1 MKYKSLDSVPCF
13 CAWPQ
18 YGRIRG
24 GSLMELRQL
33 VAFVAAAETLHFG
46 RAADRVGLAAPALSR
61 QIKTL
66 EQELGVALLTR
77 TTRQVAL
84 TRAGFALL
92 EEAKAILAR
101 VDMATIAVRN
111 AHRPE
116 SRTLRVG
123 AIDSAS
129 ASFLSEVVAR
139 FRRDHPQIDIQFIEA
154 MTEPLLNM
162 LESGRLDLC
171 LIRPPRRST
180 DCAFEVLRT
189 EMPLVIL
196 PTQHPLATRP
206 VVTLADLVAEPIII
220 PARRS
225 RPYAY
230 DLVMAYFESVGAVP
244 KISFEATE
252 KPAMMA
258 AVQAGLGVALA
269 PDWVARLSFPGVV
282 MRKITGAA
290 LDPPHAGT
298 LVGVAWRPQ
307 QRSAPRDA
315 FLTLLRA
322 RVPMLD
328 AGFAGGTG
336 DEGLERDQSHT

>member
-1 MKYKSLDSVPCF
+1 
-13 CAWPQ
+13 
-18 YGRIRG
+18 
-24 GSLMELRQL
+24 MELRQL
-33 VAFVAAAETLHFG
+33 VAFVAVAETLHFG
-46 RAADRVGLAAPALSR
+46 RAADSVGLAAPALSR

-92 EEAKAILAR
+92 EEAKAILAS
-101 VDMATIAVRN
+101 VDMARTAVRN
-111 AHRPE
+111 AHSPE

-129 ASFLSEVVAR
+129 ASFLSEVVAQ
-139 FRRDHPQIDIQFIEA
+139 FRRDDPQIDIQFIEA

-162 LESGRLDLC
+162 LESGRLDVC
-171 LIRPPRRST
+171 LIRPPRRTT
-180 DCAFEVLRT
+180 DCTFEVLRA

-196 PTQHPLATRP
+196 PTQHPLATKP
-206 VVTLADLVAEPIII
+206 FVTLADLVTEPIII

-244 KISFEATE
+244 KISIEATE

-298 LVGVAWRPQ
+298 LVGVAWRPH

-315 FLTLLRA
+315 FLALLRA
-322 RVPMLD
+322 RVPMLG
-328 AGFAGGTG
+328 AGVAMGTG
-336 DEGLERDQSHT
+336 DGHRAQDQSDA

>member
-1 MKYKSLDSVPCF
+1 MPEDN
-13 CAWPQ
+13 
-18 YGRIRG
+18 
-24 GSLMELRQL
+24 LMELRQL
-33 VAFVAAAETLHFG
+33 TAFVAVAETLHFG
-46 RAADRVGLAAPALSR
+46 RAADSVGLAAPALSR

-66 EQELGVALLTR
+66 EDELGVALLTR

-101 VDMATIAVRN
+101 VEMARIAVRT
-111 AHRPE
+111 AQSPE

-129 ASFLSEVVAR
+129 ASFLSQVVAQ
-139 FRRDHPQIDIQFIEA
+139 FRRDHPRIDIRFIEA
-154 MTEPLLNM
+154 MTEPLLTM

-171 LIRPPRRST
+171 LIRPPRRTT
-180 DCAFEVLRT
+180 DCAFDVLRVET
-189 EMPLVIL
+189 PLVIL
-196 PTQHPLATRP
+196 PTGHPLALKP
-206 VVTLADLVAEPIII
+206 VVTLADLVTEPIII

-244 KISFEATE
+244 KISIEATE

-258 AVQAGLGVALA
+258 AVKAGLGVALV
-269 PDWVARLSFPGVV
+269 PDWVARLSFPGVM

-315 FLTLLRA
+315 FLALLRA
-322 RVPMLD
+322 RVPLID
-328 AGFAGGTG
+328 KVFQGG
-336 DEGLERDQSHT
+336 

>member
-1 MKYKSLDSVPCF
+1 
-13 CAWPQ
+13 
-18 YGRIRG
+18 
-24 GSLMELRQL
+24 MELRQL
-33 VAFVAAAETLHFG
+33 LAFVAAAETLHFG
-46 RAADRVGLAAPALSR
+46 RAADSVGLAAPALSR

-84 TRAGFALL
+84 TRAGFVLL

-101 VDMATIAVRN
+101 VDIATTAVRN
-111 AHRPE
+111 AHSPE
-116 SRTLRVG
+116 SRSLRIG

-129 ASFLSEVVAR
+129 ASFLSEIVAG
-139 FRRDHPQIDIQFIEA
+139 FRRDHPQIDIHLIEA

-162 LESGRLDLC
+162 LETGRLDLC
-171 LIRPPRRST
+171 LIRPPRRAT
-180 DCAFEVLRT
+180 DCAFKVLRT
-189 EMPLVIL
+189 EMLLVIL
-196 PTQHPLATRP
+196 PDAHPLAAKP
-206 VVTLADLVAEPIII
+206 AVMLADLVTQPIII

-230 DLVMAYFESVGAVP
+230 DLVMACFESVGAVP
-244 KISFEATE
+244 KISIEATE

-269 PDWVARLSFPGVV
+269 PDWVGRLSFPGVT
-282 MRKITGAA
+282 MRRITDAV

-298 LVGVAWRPQ
+298 QVGVAWRPQ

-315 FLTLLRA
+315 FTALLRA
-322 RVPMLD
+322 RVPQLD
-328 AGFAGGTG
+328 QAFQHSDALCGPEPHDAVSRPAAYAGGTFSG
-336 DEGLERDQSHT
+336 ASTSEVKAAS

>member
-1 MKYKSLDSVPCF
+1 
-13 CAWPQ
+13 
-18 YGRIRG
+18 
-24 GSLMELRQL
+24 MELRQL

-46 RAADRVGLAAPALSR
+46 RAADSVGLAAPALSR
-61 QIKTL
+61 QIRTL
-66 EQELGVALLTR
+66 EQELGVTLLTR

-84 TRAGFALL
+84 TRAGFVLL

-101 VDMATIAVRN
+101 VETATIAVRN
-111 AHRPE
+111 AHSPE
-116 SRTLRVG
+116 SRSLRVG

-129 ASFLSEVVAR
+129 AGFLSEVVAK
-139 FRRDHPQIDIQFIEA
+139 FRRADPQIDIQLIEA

-171 LIRPPRRST
+171 LIRPPRRTT
-180 DCAFEVLRT
+180 DCSFEVLRA

-196 PTQHPLATRP
+196 PAWHPLATKP
-206 VVTLADLVAEPIII
+206 FVTLTDLVAEQIII

-244 KISFEATE
+244 KISIEATE
-252 KPAMMA
+252 KPSMMA

-269 PDWVARLSFPGVV
+269 PDWVRRLSFPDVV
-282 MRKITGAA
+282 MRKITGAT
-290 LDPPHAGT
+290 LDPPHPGT

-315 FLTLLRA
+315 FLALLRA
-322 RVPMLD
+322 EVPMVDEAFQRKDVLRPPHLRKLVEHPV
-328 AGFAGGTG
+328 AG
-336 DEGLERDQSHT
+336 RR